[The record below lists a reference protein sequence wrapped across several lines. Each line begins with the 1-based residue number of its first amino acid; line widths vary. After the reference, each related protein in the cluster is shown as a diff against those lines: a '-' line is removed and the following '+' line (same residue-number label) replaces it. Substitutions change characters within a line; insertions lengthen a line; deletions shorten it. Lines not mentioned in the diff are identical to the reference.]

1 MKPVS
6 IRFKCFGPY
15 MDEQFIDFRELEK
28 SGLFLI
34 CGETGSGKTTILDA
48 MCYALYG
55 KSSGGGRNGVEDIR
69 CKRAGLKDDTEVEY
83 IFTSGENTYR
93 FYRRAAKVNHRGDT
107 KVTKATKDYNLD
119 LSCQILRDGEFV
131 PLGDPKNTETYM
143 EKKAR
148 EIVGLEYDQFRQVII
163 LPQGQFEKLLTS
175 EASDKEKILVTLF
188 RAERWG
194 KATELLLKKLQEEAR
209 GLNSEKG
216 KINEILAR
224 FGAGDLAG
232 LAEKIQETRE
242 KLTALEK
249 SREEHNLLAEARQQC
264 LDQAKADNRDFEAL
278 DRWMG
283 IQNTLQAQAPAQ
295 AARKQSLERA
305 AAAERIAETFR
316 LRESARTAHA
326 GQEQTR
332 KACAAALKKAGRA
345 MEELKTEQKLHE
357 ENRRRYEQEKAKISA
372 LGALAELYQSLEGK
386 KKALEAAASGEQNAL
401 EAEAAA
407 EAAFRRAEVT
417 LNDACEKQKQA
428 STAYQRGNDAYMRNI
443 GSILA
448 QRLVEGEK
456 CPVCGSCVH
465 PEPARNTHD
474 PITEQELDRLSEAL
488 TQSVEKERKAR
499 NARSDAQAKLEQA
512 RGRLSACGEKKNAA
526 AAAYEE
532 ALAGRMEGIDTEQSR
547 CCTLD
552 RLKKSVGAFEAAD
565 SNMKERLTAAAGRL
579 QSAGDQAEL
588 SEEKAR
594 ETAEALDST
603 EVLWQ
608 EALEA
613 QGFGDQKAYEKA
625 VLKPEERSRL
635 QTEAV
640 QFDEKLAGA
649 EEQVRRVR
657 EILGDRQRPDV
668 KKAQEELTEIRN
680 RLSAEI
686 SQAGVAQAALED
698 QEKTYGLLERRLE
711 KYEAQ
716 RLKNEEN
723 LGFAEKLR
731 SSSGISLQRYVL
743 GVMLTAITNQANQ
756 LLKTVYGG
764 RYQLYRTNESS
775 GGKQKKGLDLDVVD
789 QDGCRSV
796 KTLSGG
802 EKFLLSLSLAIGLA
816 SVVQARGTGV
826 RMEAMFI
833 DEGFG
838 SLDSK
843 RIDDAMEILESV
855 RRSSG
860 LVGIISHVERLEET
874 IPARIEVTKSKNGSQ
889 CRVCI

>member
-1 MKPVS
+1 MKPKS

-55 KSSGGGRNGVEDIR
+55 KSSGEGRNNVEDIR

-83 IFTSGENTYR
+83 IFSSGENTYR
-93 FYRRAAKVNHRGDT
+93 FYRRAAKVNHRDGT
-107 KVTKATKDYNLD
+107 KVTKTTKDYNLD

-131 PLGDPKNTETYM
+131 PMGDPKNTESYM
-143 EKKAR
+143 EKKAE
-148 EIVGLEYDQFRQVII
+148 EIVGLKYDQFRQVII
-163 LPQGQFEKLLTS
+163 LPQGKFEKLLTS
-175 EASDKEKILVTLF
+175 GADEKEKILVSLF

-194 KATELLLKKLQEEAR
+194 KATELLLKKLQDQKKDLD
-209 GLNSEKG
+209 GEKG
-216 KINEILAR
+216 KISEILGR
-224 FGAGDLAG
+224 FGCTDLAG
-232 LAEKIQETRE
+232 LEAVMDRTRE
-242 KLTALEK
+242 TLDTLKKSQGDLEQQEITRQK
-249 SREEHNLLAEARQQC
+249 ILNQARE
-264 LDQAKADNRDFEAL
+264 DNRDFETL
-278 DRWMG
+278 DLWLG
-283 IQNTLQAQAPAQ
+283 NLKKLQDQAPVQ
-295 AARKQSLERA
+295 SARKQSLERA
-305 AAAERIAETFR
+305 AAAERITEEYRTFETARQTHAE
-316 LRESARTAHA
+316 
-326 GQEQTR
+326 QEQAR
-332 KACAAALKKAGRA
+332 KDSAAALETARRA
-345 MEELKTEQKLHE
+345 MDALETERNTHE
-357 ENRRRYEQEKAKISA
+357 ANRGGYEGGKAKISA
-372 LGALAELYQSLEGK
+372 LVTLADLYQSLEGK
-386 KKALEAAASGEQNAL
+386 KAALDSASAEEKKVL
-401 EAEAAA
+401 RAEASA
-407 EAAFRRAEVT
+407 ETAFQKAET
-417 LNDACEKQKQA
+417 ALNEACELQKQA
-428 STAYQRGNDAYMRNI
+428 SAAYQHGNDAYMRNI

-465 PEPARNTHD
+465 PEPARPAVDH
-474 PITEQELDRLSEAL
+474 ITEQELDRLSEAL
-488 TQSVEKERKAR
+488 TASIEAERKAR
-499 NARSDAQAKLEQA
+499 NYRSDALAKWENAKGQVSVS
-512 RGRLSACGEKKNAA
+512 REKKDAA
-526 AAAYEE
+526 AKAYEE
-532 ALAGRMEGIDTEQSR
+532 ALAGRMEGIDTEENR
-547 CCTLD
+547 LRTLQ
-552 RLKKSVGAFEAAD
+552 RLKKSVEAFETAD
-565 SNMKERLTAAAGRL
+565 SSMQDRLTKAAGNL
-579 QSAGDQAEL
+579 QSAGDQAEKAM
-588 SEEKAR
+588 EKAR
-594 ETAEALDST
+594 ETAETLEQAEAAWT
-603 EVLWQ
+603 
-608 EALEA
+608 EALASE
-613 QGFGDQKAYEKA
+613 GFADQKAYQKA
-625 VLKPEERSRL
+625 VLKPGDRTRI
-635 QTEAV
+635 QTESA
-640 QFDEKLAGA
+640 QFDEKLAAA
-649 EEQVRRVR
+649 EKQVRTVR
-657 EILGDRQRPDV
+657 ETLADRQRPDV
-668 KKAQEELTEIRN
+668 KKAEDDLKATRN
-680 RLSAEI
+680 QLSGVV
-686 SQAGVAQAALED
+686 SQTGVAAAALED
-698 QEKTYGLLERRLE
+698 QEKTYGQLERRLE

-716 RLKNEEN
+716 RLKNDEN

-743 GVMLTAITNQANQ
+743 GVMLTSITNAANQ

-764 RYQLYRTNESS
+764 RYQLYRTNEST
-775 GGKQKKGLDLDVVD
+775 GGKQKKGLDLGVVD